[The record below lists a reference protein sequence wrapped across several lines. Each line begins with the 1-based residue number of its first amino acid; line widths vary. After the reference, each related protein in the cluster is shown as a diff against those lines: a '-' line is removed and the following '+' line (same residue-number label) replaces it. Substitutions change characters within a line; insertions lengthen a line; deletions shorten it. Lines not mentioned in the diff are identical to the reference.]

1 MKKVVLLRKLSSCD
15 YRVGPIINLSKTHRT
30 LYRNSPQGAQN
41 INYQYDVNSTQK
53 KKNNQQGTGVQRE
66 FKNNIKKNKG
76 ITSKKKNIIKNEKTN

>member
-41 INYQYDVNSTQK
+41 INYQYDVNSNNHQK
-53 KKNNQQGTGVQRE
+53 KIHSARIGSAV
-66 FKNNIKKNKG
+66 G
-76 ITSKKKNIIKNEKTN
+76 IHKQF